1 MKKVLIAS
9 TALVAAGLMT
19 TGSASAAEKIKLN
32 LGGFSKWWVVGAWQD
47 SSFEAGTGRGY
58 ANVDVKGDNEIFF
71 GGDTTLNNGMKIGVN
86 FELEAGGG
94 SETAQS
100 NPDVIDK
107 SYVFIESGIGKV
119 IVGSEANG
127 AVLLHVM
134 APDAAANWGSEGL
147 LISGSSIV
155 QPGAVSVMKT
165 TEIDTDDNAEKITY
179 VAPTFYG
186 LTLGATYIPN
196 ASGTTSASK
205 GEDNSSQA
213 LSQSVYGVGAGYAN
227 TFGPIGVKLSTGFV
241 WGDANAAG
249 VTGDLQE
256 FSAGTQLTWG
266 PVTVGG
272 SYRQRILDEKGGLYH
287 NRPSVASNIDG
298 YIWDAGVMYDGG
310 AWQLSFGYLNSKAE
324 DSVTVGQDSLTVY
337 QVSGKYNLAPGVDL
351 QASGGFVE
359 WDDES
364 AKASGNTGDANHNQG
379 WTIATGIALTF

>member
-9 TALVAAGLMT
+9 TALVAAGLLT

-47 SSFEAGTGRGY
+47 SAFEAGTGRGY

-71 GGDTTLNNGMKIGVN
+71 GGDTTLDNGMKIGVN

-94 SETAQS
+94 TETS
-100 NPDVIDK
+100 TSTPDVIDK

-155 QPGAVSVMKT
+155 QPATVSVMKT

-186 LTLGATYIPN
+186 LTLGASYIPN
-196 ASGTTSASK
+196 ASGTGNASK
-205 GEDNSSQA
+205 GEDNSNQA

-227 TFGPIGVKLSTGFV
+227 TFGPIGLKLSTGFV

-256 FSAGTQLTWG
+256 LSAGTQLTWG

-272 SYRQRILDEKGGLYH
+272 SYRQRILDEKSGNG
-287 NRPSVASNIDG
+287 AGAIAANIDG
-298 YIWDAGVMYDGG
+298 RVWDAGIVYDGG
-310 AWQLSFGYLNSKAE
+310 AWQVSFAYLDSQAE
-324 DSVTVGQDSLTVY
+324 DSITKGEDALTVY

-364 AKASGNTGDANHNQG
+364 AKASGNTGDANHNEG